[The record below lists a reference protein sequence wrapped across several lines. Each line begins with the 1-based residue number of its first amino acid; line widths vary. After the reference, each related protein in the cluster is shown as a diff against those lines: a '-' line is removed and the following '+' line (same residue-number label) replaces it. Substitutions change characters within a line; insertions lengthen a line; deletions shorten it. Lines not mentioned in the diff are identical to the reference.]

1 VSSTS
6 TLTRR
11 SFTRLLTGGAAA
23 ALAPM
28 YGGRELSGDG
38 SSLDY
43 RWSSRPLSPLPSP
56 AAPRDEPFWQAVRDQ
71 FVMPPDLACLNAANL
86 CPSSRP
92 VLEKLYEV
100 TRDVDRDPSQN
111 NRRKLTDGKEAAR
124 KIIADFLHA
133 SPEEIVLA
141 RNTSEANNIVSSG
154 IDLKAGDE
162 IVILSDNHPSNH
174 KAWTDKA
181 ARFGFTVRTVN
192 QVNPHP
198 GGEYYLDAFVKAS
211 SARTRLWA
219 LTHLTNTVGDLLPV
233 AELCRAARER
243 GILTLVDG
251 AQTLGL
257 LDLDLPALGCDFFS
271 GSGHK
276 WPCGPRETGV
286 LYVARAAQATV
297 APSVISLYPGAVGA
311 SRTLEAYGQRDEAAI
326 IALGEAV
333 TFQMKIGPQA
343 IAERSRELAVRL
355 MDGLKAI
362 PGVKIWTHPAPDRS
376 WAVVSFQPGALD
388 PRKLS
393 DVLYEKDRIACAPRS
408 NVDRPGLRFSP
419 HFYNLASEVDRTVA
433 AVAKYAKSGL
443 A

>member
-1 VSSTS
+1 MHPSSS
-6 TLTRR
+6 HLTRR
-11 SFTRLLTGGAAA
+11 SFTRLLAGGAAA
-23 ALAPM
+23 ALAPV
-28 YGGRELSGDG
+28 
-38 SSLDY
+38 
-43 RWSSRPLSPLPSP
+43 RWAR
-56 AAPRDEPFWQAVRDQ
+56 AGEIAPDLKQAPGARDERYWQSVRDQ

-111 NRRKLTDGKEAAR
+111 NRRKLAEGKEAAR
-124 KIIADFLHA
+124 KIVAEFLHA
-133 SPEEIVLA
+133 SPEEIVLT

-154 IDLKAGDE
+154 VDLKPGDE
-162 IVILSDNHPSNH
+162 VVIFSDNHPSNH

-181 ARFGFTVRTVN
+181 ARFGFTVRTVS

-198 GGEYYLDAFVKAS
+198 GGEYYVDAFVKAS
-211 SARTRLWA
+211 TAKTKLWA
-219 LTHLTNTVGDLLPV
+219 LTHVTNTVGDLMPV
-233 AELCRAARER
+233 GELCRAARDR

-286 LYVARAAQATV
+286 LFISKAAQPRV
-297 APSVISLYPGAVGA
+297 APSVISLYAGAVGA
-311 SRTLEAYGQRDEAAI
+311 SRALEAYGQRDEAAI
-326 IALGEAV
+326 IAFGDAAS
-333 TFQMKIGPQA
+333 FQMTIGKKA
-343 IAERSRELAVRL
+343 IADRGRELAVRL

-362 PGVKIWTHPAPDRS
+362 PGVKIWTHPDPDRS
-376 WAVVSFQPGALD
+376 WAVVSFQPGSLD
-388 PRKLS
+388 ARKLG
-393 DVLYEKDRIACAPRS
+393 DVLYEKDRIACATRAGG
-408 NVDRPGLRFSP
+408 DRPGLRVSP
-419 HFYNLASEVDRTVA
+419 HFYNLGAEVDRTVA
-433 AVAKYAKSGL
+433 AVAKYMKSGL

>member
-1 VSSTS
+1 MHSIP
-6 TLTRR
+6 TLSRR
-11 SFTRLLTGGAAA
+11 SFTRLVAGGAAA
-23 ALAPM
+23 ALAPV
-28 YGGRELSGDG
+28 RLARAAE
-38 SSLDY
+38 
-43 RWSSRPLSPLPSP
+43 PVP
-56 AAPRDEPFWQAVRDQ
+56 APPQGARDERYWQAVRNQ

-92 VLEKLYEV
+92 VLEKLDEI

-111 NRRKLTDGKEAAR
+111 NRQKLAGSKEAAR
-124 KIIADFLHA
+124 KIIADFLRA
-133 SPEEIVLA
+133 SPEEVVLT
-141 RNTSEANNIVSSG
+141 RNTSEANNIISSG
-154 IDLKAGDE
+154 VDLRAGDE
-162 IVILSDNHPSNH
+162 VVILSDNHPSNH

-181 ARFGFTVRTVN
+181 ARFGFTVKTVN

-198 GGEYYLDAFVKAS
+198 GAEYYVDAFVNAS
-211 SARTRLWA
+211 GSRTRLWA

-233 AELCRAARER
+233 TELCREARAR

-257 LDLDLPALGCDFFS
+257 FDLDLPAMGCDFFS

-286 LYVARAAQATV
+286 LYVRRDALARV
-297 APSVISLYPGAVGA
+297 SPSVISLYAGTVGA

-326 IALGEAV
+326 IAFGEAV
-333 TFQMKIGPQA
+333 AFQRKVGSKA

-376 WAVVSFQPGALD
+376 WAVVSFLPGGLD
-388 PRKLS
+388 ARKLG
-393 DVLYEKDRIACAPRS
+393 DALYQKDRIGCAVRGGA
-408 NVDRPGLRFSP
+408 DRPGLRFSP
-419 HFYNLASEVDRTVA
+419 HFYNLMTEADRAVD
-433 AVAKYAKSGL
+433 AVARYVRTGL
-443 A
+443 